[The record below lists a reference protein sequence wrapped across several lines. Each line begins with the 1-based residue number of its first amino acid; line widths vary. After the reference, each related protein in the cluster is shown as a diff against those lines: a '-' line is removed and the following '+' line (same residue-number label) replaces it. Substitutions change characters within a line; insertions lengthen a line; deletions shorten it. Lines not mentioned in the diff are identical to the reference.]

1 MTTEIASLQARKAD
15 GIGWMVFNDPARHNA
30 ISMDMARE
38 VPRVM
43 ADFEADPEVRVVIVT
58 GMGERAFAAGSNIS
72 AFGSVRTN
80 PEQNREYNQINQR
93 SYDAV
98 YACAK
103 PTIAMVHGYC
113 IGGGLDF
120 AVSCD
125 IRVCADS
132 AVFAIPAVRL
142 GLGFGH
148 EGQVRVARV
157 MGAAAARDL
166 FFTGRRYSAQE
177 ALACQLVHRVVPAAE
192 LEPSVLDY
200 ARQIAGNAPL
210 TLRAL
215 KRAFLEYEKP
225 ESARDLAAAQAL
237 VDACYASEDYQEGRA
252 AFADK
257 RTPNFKGR

>member
-1 MTTEIASLQARKAD
+1 MISQVPSLEARKAD
-15 GIGWMVFNDPARHNA
+15 GIGWMVFNDPAKHNA
-30 ISMDMARE
+30 ISVDMARE

-43 ADFEADPEVRVVIVT
+43 AAFGADPEVRVVIVT

-72 AFGSVRTN
+72 AFGNVRTSA
-80 PEQNREYNQINQR
+80 EQNRSYNEMNQR

-98 YACAK
+98 YSCSK

-125 IRVCADS
+125 IRICADS
-132 AVFAIPAVRL
+132 AVFAIPAVKL

-166 FFTGRRYSAQE
+166 FFTGRRYTANE
-177 ALACQLVHRVVPAAE
+177 ALACGLVHRVVPAAD
-192 LEPSVLDY
+192 LQGVAMDY
-200 ARQIAGNAPL
+200 ASNIARNAPL

-225 ESARDLAAAQAL
+225 ESVRDLQAAQAL
-237 VDACYASEDYQEGRA
+237 VDACYGSQDYLEGRA
-252 AFADK
+252 AFAEK
-257 RTPNFKGR
+257 RAPDFKGS